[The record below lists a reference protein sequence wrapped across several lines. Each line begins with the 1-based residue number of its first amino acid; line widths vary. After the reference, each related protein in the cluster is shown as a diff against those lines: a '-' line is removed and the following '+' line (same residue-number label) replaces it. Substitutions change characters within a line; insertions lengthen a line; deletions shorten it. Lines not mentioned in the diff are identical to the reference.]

1 MFPVRDAEACAAAI
15 EAMLTDPVKA
25 RAMAEMLRAKVVTR
39 FSWSACA
46 DAYRSLAIGE

>member
-15 EAMLTDPVKA
+15 EAMLSNPVKA
-25 RAMAEMLRAKVVTR
+25 REMAELLRAKVVAR
-39 FSWSACA
+39 FTWSACA